1 VQAAGAFGVVLEL
14 VPAELA
20 AEVSKLL
27 TIPTIGIGAGA
38 GTDGQILVWTD
49 FAGLHAGKPRKFVK
63 RYLELRSD
71 LVKAAAAY
79 RSEISSGEFP
89 TKENEF

>member
-1 VQAAGAFGVVLEL
+1 MLADIRADARRAAT
-14 VPAELA
+14 LA
-20 AEVSKLL
+20 AEVNASL
-27 TIPTIGIGAGA
+27 TTMATIGIGAGA

-79 RSEISSGEFP
+79 RNEIASGEFP
-89 TKENEF
+89 TQENEF